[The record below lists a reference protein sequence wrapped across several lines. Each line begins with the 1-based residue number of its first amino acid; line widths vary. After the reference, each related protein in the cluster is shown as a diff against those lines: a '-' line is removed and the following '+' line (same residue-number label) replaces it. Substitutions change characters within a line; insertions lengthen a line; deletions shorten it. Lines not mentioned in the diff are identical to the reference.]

1 MKVRR
6 PLQSPLPGSGLNRRC
21 VFAKELDTP
30 YTNRDPTA
38 LSGRSGH
45 PTASPATEGGKFRS
59 AFTLFEVLLVMAVM
73 VMILSLGWPVVER
86 YHSEY
91 RLRQGGLL
99 IQSRLSAA
107 RVHAIDTGVPYEF
120 RYEPG
125 GQRFLVLPHDL
136 QAVQAQHVPG
146 SHGPAKVAGKLP
158 SPQAHFDAGALGAS
172 GGQQIPAEW
181 LTGIAAA
188 ADFSTATWSAPI
200 LFYPDGTAAHA
211 TLTIIDKK
219 SQSVTIS
226 VRPLTGAVS
235 VSKIARGT
243 HR

>member
-1 MKVRR
+1 MVGTGDSNQRISFTCHTRGQGSRSTVLHVHLRR
-6 PLQSPLPGSGLNRRC
+6 LKPELQRR
-21 VFAKELDTP
+21 
-30 YTNRDPTA
+30 
-38 LSGRSGH
+38 G
-45 PTASPATEGGKFRS
+45 
-59 AFTLFEVLLVMAVM
+59 FTLFEVLLVMAVM

-99 IQSRLSAA
+99 IQSRLSSA

-136 QAVQAQHVPG
+136 QALQAQQVPG

-158 SPQAHFDAGALGAS
+158 SPQAHFDANAPGAT
-172 GGQQIPAEW
+172 GGQSISAEW

-188 ADFSTATWSAPI
+188 AEFADATWSAPI
-200 LFYPDGTAAHA
+200 LFYPDGTSAHA
-211 TLTIIDKK
+211 TLHIIDKK
-219 SQSVTIS
+219 SQSVTVS

-235 VSKIARGT
+235 VSKITRGT
-243 HR
+243 SR